1 MRETFGWPAW
11 EPASHFFCLPG
22 TPISGLALCTT
33 PFGRMAIP
41 GVPIKIFAGGSGH
54 QFMSASSITAAT
66 SVTCGNCSAATGGA
80 HFCPGCGKIQPLP
93 RGADYFAF
101 FGLPRKLAIDLA
113 DLEQRFHSLSWKLH
127 PDNFVRASEDERQ
140 LSLDRSSQLN
150 DAYRTLREPVARVEY
165 LLGLAGMRKEGQKK
179 QQAPP
184 ELLEEVFEL
193 NESLDEL
200 RDARES
206 GGGAAAMAGLRTKL
220 EAAQHK
226 FESLLVDVDKE
237 LSRVTVEWDRALDSG
252 ADDTAM
258 KKIMERMNEILNRRS
273 YIRNLV
279 ASTQK
284 ELAGT

>member
-1 MRETFGWPAW
+1 
-11 EPASHFFCLPG
+11 
-22 TPISGLALCTT
+22 
-33 PFGRMAIP
+33 
-41 GVPIKIFAGGSGH
+41 
-54 QFMSASSITAAT
+54 MSTSSITAPT
-66 SVTCGNCSAATGGA
+66 SLTCWSCSAATGGA
-80 HFCPGCGKIQPLP
+80 QFCPACGKIQPLP
-93 RGADYFAF
+93 RGADFFAF
-101 FGLPRKLAIDLA
+101 FGLPQKLTIDLA

-127 PDNFVRASEDERQ
+127 PDNFVRASENERQ

-150 DAYRTLREPVARVEY
+150 DAYRTLQDPVARVEY

-200 RDARES
+200 RDAQGS
-206 GGGAAAMAGLRTKL
+206 GGSAAEITGLRTKL

-226 FESLLVDVDKE
+226 FESSLVDVDKE
-237 LSRVTVEWDRALDSG
+237 LSRVSSEWDRALDSS
-252 ADDTAM
+252 ADDAAK

-279 ASTQK
+279 NGVRQQLSEA
-284 ELAGT
+284 